1 MEFYQ
6 FKKDVE
12 SAFNNMM
19 ADKLFT
25 VNVDKDVLWMAY
37 LMSFE
42 DPVIR
47 QEHNCNA
54 CKSFICHYGKVVA
67 IDPVTY
73 EIKTFWD
80 DVHTPGYEKTARDL
94 ANFVKATAISDTF
107 IQDMNEFHGCDHN
120 VQLLPDGTTRTWN
133 HLYVTIPNRL
143 KFNYRTCGFDSVAGY
158 RGDVRARAQVFE
170 RSLTELTDDA
180 VSTVIDL
187 IEDNALY
194 RGAEFLK
201 GLQEFRREKE
211 KVSGL
216 TGSKLDNFCWLHC
229 DSPVAKIRNTAMGT
243 LLTNLS
249 EGMDL
254 ERAVRAYETIMAP
267 ANYKRPSA
275 LITKKQIEAAQKTVE
290 SLGLTDALP
299 RRHAHVE
306 DISVNDVLFVN
317 RDTRKKMQDNVF
329 DMLGGETTV
338 NPKQYTKAEEVSME
352 DFVSK
357 VLPGATSVQI
367 LMENKHIPNLVTLT
381 APVNKEAG
389 QLFKWRNNFAW
400 VYNGSV
406 ADSFKEKV
414 KQAGGNIDGFMRCSL
429 HWFNYDDLD
438 LHVMEPSGSEI
449 YYGNKRGNSGGTL
462 DVDMNAGSGKS
473 RDAVENVIWT
483 DINRLTSGT
492 YCVYVNQFC
501 RRESIDVGFEF
512 EIEIHGE
519 LHKFTYDKLMSIG
532 MDIEVAEI
540 TVGRNKNITLKPILP
555 EGSTSTKS
563 VKEWDIDTM
572 KFQEVS
578 CIMWSPNY
586 WEGEEGVGNKHL
598 FFMIEGCKNPD
609 PVRGFF
615 NEYLRADLAQNHKR
629 VFEAIGSRAKVEYF
643 DDQLSGLGFSTTQR
657 NEVIVKVNNKPYKI
671 VF

>member
-1 MEFYQ
+1 MNFYQ

-12 SAFNNMM
+12 AAFNSMIAEN
-19 ADKLFT
+19 LYV
-25 VNVDKDVLWMAY
+25 VNVDKDILWMAY
-37 LMSFE
+37 LLSFE
-42 DPVIR
+42 DPVIC

-54 CKSFICHYGKVVA
+54 CKSFIHHYGKVVA
-67 IDPVTY
+67 INPVTY
-73 EIKTFWD
+73 EMKTFWD
-80 DVHTPGYEKTARDL
+80 DVHTPGYEKTAKDL
-94 ANFVKATAISDTF
+94 ANCVKAAAISDIF
-107 IQDMNEFHGCDHN
+107 IQDVNEFHGCDHN

-133 HLYVTIPNRL
+133 HLYVTIPDRF
-143 KFNYRTCGFDSVAGY
+143 KFNRRTCSFDSAAGY
-158 RGDVRARAQVFE
+158 RGDVRARAQVFK

-180 VSTVIDL
+180 VNTVIDL

-216 TGSKLDNFCWLHC
+216 TGSKLDNFCWLHFN
-229 DSPVAKIRNTAMGT
+229 SPVAKIRNTAMGT
-243 LLTNLS
+243 LLINLS

-254 ERAVRAYETIMAP
+254 EKAVKAYETIMAP
-267 ANYKRPSA
+267 ANYKRPTA
-275 LITKKQIEAAQKTVE
+275 LITKKQIEAAQKTVAE
-290 SLGLTDALP
+290 LGLTDALP

-317 RDTRKKMQDNVF
+317 RDTRKRMKDNVF
-329 DMLGGETTV
+329 DMLNESSTV
-338 NPKQYTKAEEVSME
+338 NPKQFTKAEEVTAEKFLS
-352 DFVSK
+352 DI
-357 VLPGATSVQI
+357 LPGASKVEI
-367 LMENKHIPNLVTLT
+367 LVENRHISNFVTLT
-381 APVNKEAG
+381 APVNPDAG
-389 QLFKWRNNFAW
+389 NLFKWNNNFAW

-473 RDAVENVIWT
+473 RDAVENVVWT
-483 DINRLTSGT
+483 DPGKLNKGR
-492 YCVYVNQFC
+492 YKVFVHNFC
-501 RRESIDVGFEF
+501 KRENVDVGFEF
-512 EIEIHGE
+512 EIEINGE
-519 LHKFTYDKLMSIG
+519 LHKFHYDKPVVNRSVV
-532 MDIEVAEI
+532 EVAYI
-540 TVGRNKNITLKPILP
+540 DVDANRNITIKPILP
-555 EGSTSTKS
+555 EGSTSVKS
-563 VKEWDIDTM
+563 TNEWSIDTM

-578 CIMWSPNY
+578 CIMLSPNY
-586 WEGEEGVGNKHL
+586 WDGQAVGNKHL

-615 NEYLRADLAQNHKR
+615 NEYLRSDLEKNHKR
-629 VFEAIGSRAKVEYF
+629 VFEAIGSKAKVEYS
-643 DDQLSGLGFSTTQR
+643 DEQLSGLGFSSTSR
-657 NEVIVKVNNKPYKI
+657 NDVVIKVNNKPFKI
-671 VF
+671 KF

>member
-1 MEFYQ
+1 MDFYQ

-12 SAFNNMM
+12 SAFNNMI

-25 VNVDKDVLWMAY
+25 VNVDKDILWMAY
-37 LMSFE
+37 LLSFE
-42 DPVIR
+42 DPIIR

-54 CKSFICHYGKVVA
+54 CKAFIRHLGKVVA

-73 EIKTFWD
+73 QVKTFWD
-80 DVHTPGYEKTARDL
+80 DVHTPGYEKTA
-94 ANFVKATAISDTF
+94 KAIAEVIKSAAISVDGIF
-107 IQDMNEFHGCDHN
+107 MYDMNEFHGCDHN
-120 VQLLPDGTTRTWN
+120 VQLLSDGTTRTWN
-133 HLYVTIPNRL
+133 HLYVEIPN
-143 KFNYRTCGFDSVAGY
+143 KFRFNSRNSYTTLGGIKGDSVARQGVFK
-158 RGDVRARAQVFE
+158 RSVR
-170 RSLTELTDDA
+170 ELTDESVD
-180 VSTVIDL
+180 TVIGL
-187 IEDNALY
+187 IEDNLLY

-201 GLQEFRREKE
+201 SLQELSRVKQTT
-211 KVSGL
+211 KSL
-216 TGSKLDNFCWLHC
+216 TERQFNNYCWLNY
-229 DSPVAKIRNTAMGT
+229 DSPVAKVRNTAMGT
-243 LLTNLS
+243 LLINLS

-254 ERAVRAYETIMAP
+254 EKAVKAYETIMAP

-275 LITKKQIEAAQKTVE
+275 LITKKQIEAAQKTVAE
-290 SLGLTDALP
+290 LGLTDALP

-338 NPKQYTKAEEVSME
+338 NPKQYTKSEEVSME

-414 KQAGGNIDGFMRCSL
+414 KAAGGNVNGFMRCSL

-438 LHVMEPSGSEI
+438 LHVEEPSDHI
-449 YYGNKRGNSGGTL
+449 YYGHKRGSSGGIL
-462 DVDMNAGSGKS
+462 DVDMNALGKKS

-483 DINRLTSGT
+483 DINRLIPGT
-492 YCVYVNQFC
+492 YRVYVNQFC
-501 RRESIDVGFEF
+501 RRESMDVGFEF

-519 LHKFTYDKLMSIG
+519 LHKFTYGKPVSIG
-532 MDIEVAEI
+532 QDVVVAKI
-540 TVGRNKNITLKPILP
+540 TVDGNKNITLKPILP

-586 WEGEEGVGNKHL
+586 WEGEEGIGNKHL

-629 VFEAIGSRAKVEYF
+629 VFEAIGSRAKVEYS